1 MDILALI
8 HGPGGMGF
16 SVGVELLDMIQR
28 NRRTKANPLKDVT
41 A

>member
-1 MDILALI
+1 MGILAPI
-8 HGPGGMGF
+8 HRPGATGF
-16 SVGVELLDMIQR
+16 SVGVELPHMIQR